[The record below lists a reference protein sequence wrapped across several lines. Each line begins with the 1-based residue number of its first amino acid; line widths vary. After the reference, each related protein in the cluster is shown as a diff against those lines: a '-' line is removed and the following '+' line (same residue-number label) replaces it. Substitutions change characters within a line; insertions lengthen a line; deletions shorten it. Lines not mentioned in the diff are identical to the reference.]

1 MESRID
7 DLTLPR
13 YHNPKLEGILSL
25 INEKEAAL
33 RAGKLLTAAQY
44 GRQQKDVAMCEQRYH
59 CSLGLEIIQT
69 VL

>member
-1 MESRID
+1 M
-7 DLTLPR
+7 
-13 YHNPKLEGILSL
+13 SL

-44 GRQQKDVAMCEQRYH
+44 GRQQKDVAKCEQRYH

-69 VL
+69 VF